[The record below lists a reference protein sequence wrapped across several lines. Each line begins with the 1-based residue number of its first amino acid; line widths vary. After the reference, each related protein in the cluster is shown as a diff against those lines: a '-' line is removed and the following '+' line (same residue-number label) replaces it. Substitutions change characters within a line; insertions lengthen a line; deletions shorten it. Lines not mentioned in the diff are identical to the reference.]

1 LSDVSFDEFNKKKPM
16 TNEIFELSM
25 WNAFGLPFF
34 WRAESPIEAV
44 CINIQSDKN
53 HLVTRKTLFIFVIID
68 NRLIEW
74 RSHFLFLF
82 NY

>member
-1 LSDVSFDEFNKKKPM
+1 
-16 TNEIFELSM
+16 M

-34 WRAESPIEAV
+34 RRPESPIEAV

-68 NRLIEW
+68 NRFIEW
-74 RSHFLFLF
+74 GSHFLFLF